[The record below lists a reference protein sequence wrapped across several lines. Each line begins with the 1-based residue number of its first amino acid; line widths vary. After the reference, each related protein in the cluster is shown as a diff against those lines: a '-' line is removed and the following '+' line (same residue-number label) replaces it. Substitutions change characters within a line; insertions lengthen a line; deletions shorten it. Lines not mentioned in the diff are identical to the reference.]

1 MRYKILNQ
9 RNHSKTP
16 QFATRVRTH
25 PLYIWICICVFTHG
39 VNIYLWFLW
48 FLWFPIDIIKEKQP
62 SSYGTFL
69 DVYGF
74 RLNLK
79 KKQNF
84 LIAFTV
90 LRARRILSG
99 RGFILALMNLASI
112 NYEK

>member
-48 FLWFPIDIIKEKQP
+48 FLWFPIDIIKKKTTLC
-62 SSYGTFL
+62 YGTFL
-69 DVYGF
+69 DIYGF
-74 RLNLK
+74 GS
-79 KKQNF
+79 F
-84 LIAFTV
+84 LRF
-90 LRARRILSG
+90 RRFLS
-99 RGFILALMNLASI
+99 A
-112 NYEK
+112 

>member
-48 FLWFPIDIIKEKQP
+48 FPVDIIKKKTILC
-62 SSYGTFL
+62 YGTFL
-69 DVYGF
+69 DIYGF
-74 RLNLK
+74 GLNLK
-79 KKQNF
+79 QK
-84 LIAFTV
+84 
-90 LRARRILSG
+90 
-99 RGFILALMNLASI
+99 
-112 NYEK
+112 